1 MVLLIIEK
9 KGTLPDQ
16 HLSLYLSLCNRYQAS
31 NTKNPK
37 TEVFEGDL
45 SH

>member
-9 KGTLPDQ
+9 KRTLPDE
-16 HLSLYLSLCNRYQAS
+16 HLLLYLSLCNRYQAS